1 MSNVLVIA
9 ETQGNGFKKAAFEI
23 ITEARKVSDSNQG
36 QVVALAI
43 GANIKESAAVLGE
56 YGADKVIVLDES
68 SLENY
73 QAELYKAAV
82 VKVAKENSPDVML
95 FSATITG
102 KDLAPRVA
110 AALDTTIVSDCT
122 GLFVDSGKISVERP
136 LYAGKV
142 IAKVELSGSPQIASL
157 RPNVFDAVK
166 SNEGGLA
173 AVEEMPLPSIQ
184 TRVQTVEV
192 NKTGGDKLD
201 VADADII
208 VTGGRG
214 LRDADSFKLVE
225 ELAQSLNGAVGATR
239 AVVDSGWRPH
249 DEQVGQTGKV
259 VSPNLYFMCGASG
272 SIQHWA
278 GMSGSRCIVAINK
291 DEAAPIMGRAD
302 YGIVGDVFE
311 ILPALK
317 EEIKKLRG

>member
-1 MSNVLVIA
+1 MSKVLAIT
-9 ETQGNGFKKAAFEI
+9 ETQGNGLKKAALEI
-23 ITEARKVSDSNQG
+23 VTEARKIADSNQG
-36 QVVALAI
+36 QVIALAI
-43 GANIKESAAVLGE
+43 GANIKEAAAELGE
-56 YGADKVIVLDES
+56 YGADKVVIVDDA

-73 QAELYKAAV
+73 QTELYKASV
-82 VKVAKENSPDVML
+82 VQAAKEISPDVIL
-95 FSATITG
+95 FSATIAG

-110 AALDTTIVSDCT
+110 AALDATLASDCT
-122 GLFVDSGKISVERP
+122 GLLIDNGKISVTRP

-142 IAKVELSGSPQIASL
+142 IANVDLVGSPQIASL
-157 RPNVFDAVK
+157 RPNVFDAIK
-166 SNEGGLA
+166 STEGAQA
-173 AVEEMPLPSIQ
+173 AVEDMPVPSVDV
-184 TRVQTVEV
+184 RVETIEV

-225 ELAQSLNGAVGATR
+225 DLAQTLEGAVGATR
-239 AVVDSGWRPH
+239 AVVDSGWRTH

-302 YGIVGDVFE
+302 YSIVGDVFE
-311 ILPALK
+311 ILPTLN
-317 EEIKKLRG
+317 EEIKKIRG

>member
-1 MSNVLVIA
+1 MSKVLVVA
-9 ETQGNGFKKAAFEI
+9 ETQGNSLKKSAFEVVSQARKVANVHQGEVI
-23 ITEARKVSDSNQG
+23 VLAIGSGITEAAPS
-36 QVVALAI
+36 
-43 GANIKESAAVLGE
+43 LGE
-56 YGADKVIVLDES
+56 YGADKVFVVDDIA
-68 SLENY
+68 LENY
-73 QAELYKAAV
+73 QAELYKTAAV
-82 VKVAKENSPDVML
+82 QVAKDLSPDIIL

-110 AALDTTIVSDCT
+110 AALDTTLASDCT
-122 GLFVDSGKISVERP
+122 GLSAEDSQIKIDRP

-142 IAKVELSGSPQIASL
+142 FASVILTGSPKIASL
-157 RPNVFDAVK
+157 RPNVFEAIK
-166 SNEGGLA
+166 SNDGTQAPIEQVA
-173 AVEEMPLPSIQ
+173 LPVVD
-184 TRVQTVEV
+184 TRVQTIAV

-225 ELAQSLNGAVGATR
+225 ELAQTLQAAVGATR
-239 AVVDSGWRPH
+239 AVVDSGWRTH

-278 GMSGSRCIVAINK
+278 GMAGSGCIVAINK
-291 DEAAPIMGRAD
+291 DASAPIMGRAD
-302 YGIVGDVFE
+302 YSIVGDLFE
-311 ILPALK
+311 ILPALN
-317 EEIKKLRG
+317 EEIKKVRG